1 MIFDFF
7 REKKRDHSLI
17 ASIFDND
24 IQEVKRLLAAKAN
37 PNVVLNNI
45 DTWQMSTE
53 VTPLLAAVGNHKGPR
68 PDIVQAL
75 LDHGADPNAIIAHR
89 LKHGVLTRVAVPFPC
104 QSVLLLNVFHA
115 TDAHDSISYATHS
128 EIYCALRTSGAD
140 MYCTP
145 NKSEDKNKKTF
156 TDSDCR
162 GWNLQINKILAE
174 GKHIDVWKDLE
185 QTFESLQQKQALTRA
200 VAQESVEKN
209 NADAARRLKL

>member
-37 PNVVLNNI
+37 PNIVLNKI
-45 DTWQMSTE
+45 DAWQMSTE
-53 VTPLLAAVGNHKGPR
+53 VTPLLAAVGNPKGPR

-75 LDHGADPNAIIAHR
+75 LDQGADPNAIITHR

-104 QSVLLLNVFHA
+104 QSVLLLNVFCA
-115 TDAHDSISYATHS
+115 ADAQDSISYATHS
-128 EIYCALRTSGAD
+128 EIYCALRASGAD

-145 NKSEDKNKKTF
+145 NKREDL
-156 TDSDCR
+156 DYS
-162 GWNLQINKILAE
+162 GWDRHINKILAE
-174 GKHIDVWKDLE
+174 GKHTDVWKDLE
-185 QTFESLQQKQALTRA
+185 QPFESLQQKQALTRA
-200 VAQESVEKN
+200 LAQESIEKN
-209 NADAARRLKL
+209 NVDTARRLKL